1 MTSATKHPRMR
12 GVAGRAP
19 VSLSGDVNARLAVV
33 CEEMRK
39 KKGKGSRM
47 KNSLLLAACALALG
61 STPAFA
67 AHETA
72 PVRTHVPVACA
83 VQDPATFSIDVTLNH
98 DINNIGPGGYGTI
111 TSFTPVAGQNINI
124 ACNSEGST
132 LTISAAAMHN
142 GAGISPDAQAN
153 GYTDTLD
160 FQASFRGDR
169 EFDHGANNA
178 WWSVR
183 TDGSPTSNGRPDSY
197 AFGVYAATNVLSIE
211 DLDTI
216 NNGRRPIAG
225 NFHGTVTLT
234 LTP

>member
-1 MTSATKHPRMR
+1 MTSVTQHPRMR

-98 DINNIGPGGYGTI
+98 DISNIGPGGYGTI

-124 ACNSEGST
+124 ACNSAGST

-153 GYTDTLD
+153 GYTDTLISRPRS
-160 FQASFRGDR
+160 AVIVNSTMAPTMPGGRC
-169 EFDHGANNA
+169 ALM
-178 WWSVR
+178 VR
-183 TDGSPTSNGRPDSY
+183 PPATGVQTAMRSAFMRPPTCFPLKTWTRSTM
-197 AFGVYAATNVLSIE
+197 AVW
-211 DLDTI
+211 
-216 NNGRRPIAG
+216 PIAG